1 MNKNVIIILAIFIVP
16 LAVYFGL
23 TRDKLTTPPSI
34 AASGSPEV
42 IKFASPMCY
51 ECQELE
57 KVFEEVFPSYADK
70 VNLKKI
76 DVTKNDSE
84 TKAMIKEH
92 SVKLVPTT
100 VFKDSEGNIKYRIEG
115 SMPAQTLE
123 NYLREI
129 ING

>member
-23 TRDKLTTPPSI
+23 TRDKLTTPPSV

-57 KVFEEVFPSYADK
+57 KVFDEVFPSFENK
-70 VNLKKI
+70 VNLRKI
-76 DVTKNDSE
+76 DVTQNDTE
-84 TKAMIKEH
+84 TKAMIKKH
-92 SVKLVPTT
+92 NVKLVPTT
-100 VFKDSEGNIKYRIEG
+100 IFKNTDGSITHRTEG
-115 SMPAQTLE
+115 SMPAKTLE

-129 ING
+129 TNG